1 MLFLYFK
8 GEKMSWLFLTVSCI
22 LIWGITDILYKK
34 SSDMSDPRSHFKG
47 LIWVGIVMAAA
58 GAVLAVFSETLSDS
72 IKMLPQNLYLIPAS
86 ILYPVALI
94 FGLIGKKHLDA
105 SVVSP
110 LENIDGAMAAIILY
124 FYFMI
129 FGYDKTTGNI
139 GILDIIGT
147 LTIILGVVL
156 LGFQEHKLSKQEAHI
171 PEDKR
176 KHRLG
181 ALVLIFPII
190 YNLVDAVSMVAIGIT
205 VNEETTNSIPDIDFL
220 IFESLGFAAVAAVS
234 WLYLLIAEKHFYNP
248 FKKGETMRGCAA
260 IGETLG
266 TITFIFAVAKNPI
279 LTAPITSSY
288 CLVTIAAAHIFLKE
302 KLGRR
307 QYICLAFLLTGIALL
322 GISEVIKG

>member
-1 MLFLYFK
+1 
-8 GEKMSWLFLTVSCI
+8 MSWLFLTVSCI

-34 SSDMSDPRSHFKG
+34 SSDMGDPLSHFKG
-47 LIWVGIVMAAA
+47 LVWVGIVMAAA
-58 GAVLAVFSETLSDS
+58 GTVMALHSETLYDS

-86 ILYPVALI
+86 ILYPIALI
-94 FGLIGKKHLDA
+94 FGLVGKKHLDA

-110 LENIDGAMAAIILY
+110 LENIDGAMAAVILY

-129 FGYDKTTGNI
+129 FGYDNATSDI
-139 GILDIIGT
+139 GMLDVIGT
-147 LTIILGVVL
+147 LAIIAGIVF
-156 LGFQEHKLSKQEAHI
+156 LGFQEHRLSKQEENL
-171 PEDKR
+171 EDEKKR
-176 KHRLG
+176 HRLG

-220 IFESLGFAAVAAVS
+220 IFESMGFAAVAIAV
-234 WLYLLIAEKHFYNP
+234 WLYMLIAKKHFYNP
-248 FKKGETMRGCAA
+248 FRKGEIMRSGAA

-266 TITFIFAVAKNPI
+266 TITFVFAVAKNPV
-279 LTAPITSSY
+279 LTAPVTSSY

-302 KLGRR
+302 KLSRK
-307 QYICLAFLLTGIALL
+307 QYFCLALLITGIALL